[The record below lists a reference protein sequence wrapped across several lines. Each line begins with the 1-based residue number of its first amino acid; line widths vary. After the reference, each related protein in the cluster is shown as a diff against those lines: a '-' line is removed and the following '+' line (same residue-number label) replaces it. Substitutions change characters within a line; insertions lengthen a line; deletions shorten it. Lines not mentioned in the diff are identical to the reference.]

1 MWKGIEDSQL
11 MGGFNYWSSIKS
23 SHIDYDPSTGRVN
36 TTMICLIS
44 RRWWT
49 NHRKWALEFG
59 IASMDQVIAS
69 YENDKDVSIGII
81 SEAIE
86 DITGGRLGF
95 QVNQDQTT
103 ITNSEDIKLFYE
115 NTLQLPNTLE
125 ISALKQYQVL
135 TADTTELRDEDG
147 LGSFNYQWYSNGEA
161 IEGATGEQF
170 TLSQEQVGKEITVE
184 VNYVDLHGTAEKMT
198 STAAPK

>member
-1 MWKGIEDSQL
+1 MQ
-11 MGGFNYWSSIKS
+11 N
-23 SHIDYDPSTGRVN
+23 
-36 TTMICLIS
+36 
-44 RRWWT
+44 
-49 NHRKWALEFG
+49 
-59 IASMDQVIAS
+59 
-69 YENDKDVSIGII
+69 
-81 SEAIE
+81 
-86 DITGGRLGF
+86 
-95 QVNQDQTT
+95 QTT

-184 VNYVDLHGTAEKMT
+184 VNYVDL
-198 STAAPK
+198 SWDC